1 MIWFE
6 ETLRVRKPRD
16 RAGPGLAARSQQM
29 SKVIVIG
36 AHGKVALLT
45 VPRLVAAGHEVT
57 GVIRKA
63 EQAEDVRRTGAEV
76 VVADV
81 ENLSTD
87 EIAELLAGHDV
98 VVWSAGAGGGNP
110 QRTYAVDRDAAIRT
124 IDAAEQANASQ
135 FVMVSYFGAGPD
147 HGVDPSSDFFAYAE
161 SKTEADA
168 HLAASSLG
176 WTVLRPSSLTEG
188 AGTGGIETGAGVT
201 GGQVARNTVAD
212 VITAVIGDPDGAK
225 GRTLEFN
232 DGEEPIGGV
241 IAG

>member
-1 MIWFE
+1 
-6 ETLRVRKPRD
+6 
-16 RAGPGLAARSQQM
+16 M
-29 SKVIVIG
+29 SKVIIIG

-63 EQAEDVRRTGAEV
+63 EQAEDVRRSGAEA
-76 VVADV
+76 VVADI
-81 ENLSTD
+81 ETLSTD
-87 EIAELLAGHDV
+87 EIAEILAGHDV
-98 VVWSAGAGGGNP
+98 VVWSAGAGGGSP
-110 QRTYAVDRDAAIRT
+110 ERTYAVDRDAAIRT
-124 IDAAEQANASQ
+124 IDAAEQANVSQ

-176 WTVLRPSSLTEG
+176 WTVLRPSGLTEE

-201 GGQVARNTVAD
+201 GGQVARTTVAD
-212 VITAVIGDPDGAK
+212 VITAVIGAPDRAG
-225 GRTLEFN
+225 GLILEFN
-232 DGEEPIGGV
+232 DGEQPIGGV

>member
-1 MIWFE
+1 
-6 ETLRVRKPRD
+6 
-16 RAGPGLAARSQQM
+16 M
-29 SKVIVIG
+29 SKVIIIG

-45 VPRLVAAGHEVT
+45 VPRVVAAGHEVT

-63 EQAEDVRRTGAEV
+63 EQAEDVRRSGAEA

-81 ENLSTD
+81 ESLSTD
-87 EIAELLAGHDV
+87 EIAEILAGHEV
-98 VVWSAGAGGGNP
+98 VVWSAGAGGGSP
-110 QRTYAVDRDAAIRT
+110 ERTYAVDRDAAVRT
-124 IDAAEQANASQ
+124 IDAAEQAKALQ

-188 AGTGGIETGAGVT
+188 GATGGIETGAGVT
-201 GGQVARNTVAD
+201 ADHVARTTVAD
-212 VITAVIGDPDGAK
+212 VITAVIGAPVGAK
-225 GRTLEFN
+225 GLTLEFN
-232 DGEEPIGGV
+232 DGEQPIDGV

>member
-1 MIWFE
+1 
-6 ETLRVRKPRD
+6 
-16 RAGPGLAARSQQM
+16 M
-29 SKVIVIG
+29 SKVIVVG

-45 VPRLVAAGHEVT
+45 LPRLVAAGHEVT

-63 EQAEDVRRTGAEV
+63 EQAEEVRSAGAEA

-87 EIAELLAGHDV
+87 QIAETLAGHDV
-98 VVWSAGAGGGNP
+98 VVWSAGAGGGSP
-110 QRTYAVDRDAAIRT
+110 ERTYAVDRDAAIRT
-124 IDAAEQANASQ
+124 IDAAEQAHASQ

-147 HGVDPSSDFFAYAE
+147 HGVDPGSGFFAYAE

-176 WTVLRPSSLTEG
+176 WTILRPSRLTDEG
-188 AGTGGIETGAGVT
+188 GTGGIETGAGVT
-201 GGQVARNTVAD
+201 GGQVARTTVAD
-212 VITAVIGDPDGAK
+212 VITAVIGAPDGAK
-225 GRTLEFN
+225 GLTLEFN
-232 DGEEPIGGV
+232 DGEQPIGGV

>member
-1 MIWFE
+1 
-6 ETLRVRKPRD
+6 
-16 RAGPGLAARSQQM
+16 M
-29 SKVIVIG
+29 SKVIIIG

-63 EQAEDVRRTGAEV
+63 EQADDVRRTGAEA

-87 EIAELLAGHDV
+87 EIAETLTGHDV
-98 VVWSAGAGGGNP
+98 VVWSAGAGGGSP
-110 QRTYAVDRDAAIRT
+110 ERTYAVDRDAAIRT

-147 HGVDPSSDFFAYAE
+147 HGVDPSSGFFAYAE

-176 WTVLRPSSLTEG
+176 WTVLRPSSLTEE

-201 GGQVARNTVAD
+201 GGQVARTTVAD
-212 VITAVIGDPDGAK
+212 VITAVIGAPDGAK
-225 GRTLEFN
+225 GLTLEFN
-232 DGEEPIGGV
+232 DGEQPIGGV

>member
-1 MIWFE
+1 
-6 ETLRVRKPRD
+6 
-16 RAGPGLAARSQQM
+16 M

-225 GRTLEFN
+225 GLTLEFN
-232 DGEEPIGGV
+232 DGEQPIDGV
-241 IAG
+241 IAA

>member
-225 GRTLEFN
+225 GLTLEFN
-232 DGEEPIGGV
+232 DGDAPIGGV

>member
-1 MIWFE
+1 M
-6 ETLRVRKPRD
+6 
-16 RAGPGLAARSQQM
+16 A
-29 SKVIVIG
+29 KVIIIG

-45 VPRLVAAGHEVT
+45 VPRLLAAGHEVT

-63 EQAEDVRRTGAEV
+63 EQSGDVERAGAEA

-87 EIAELLAGHDV
+87 EIAEVVVGHDV
-98 VVWSAGAGGGNP
+98 VVWSAGAGGGSP
-110 QRTYAVDRDAAIRT
+110 ERTYAVDRDAAIRT
-124 IDAAEQANASQ
+124 IDAAGQAGVSR

-147 HGVDPSSDFFAYAE
+147 HGVDPSSGFFAYAE

-176 WTVLRPSSLTEG
+176 WTILRPSGLTEE
-188 AGTGGIETGAGVT
+188 AGTGGIGTGAGVT
-201 GGQVARNTVAD
+201 AGRVARATVAD
-212 VITAVIGDPDGAK
+212 VITAVIGAPDAAK
-225 GRTLEFN
+225 GLTLEFN
-232 DGEEPIGGV
+232 DGAQPIGDV

>member
-1 MIWFE
+1 
-6 ETLRVRKPRD
+6 
-16 RAGPGLAARSQQM
+16 M

-36 AHGKVALLT
+36 AHGKVARLT
-45 VPRLVAAGHEVT
+45 LPRLVAAGHEVT

-63 EQAEDVRRTGAEV
+63 EQAEEVRRTGAEAL
-76 VVADV
+76 VADV

-87 EIAELLAGHDV
+87 EIAEILAGHDV

-110 QRTYAVDRDAAIRT
+110 ERTYAVDRDAAIRT
-124 IDAAEQANASQ
+124 IDAAEQADATQFVMQ

-176 WTVLRPSSLTEG
+176 WTILRPSSLTEE

-201 GGQVARNTVAD
+201 GGQVARTTVAD
-212 VITAVIGDPDGAK
+212 VITAVIGAPDGAR
-225 GRTLEFN
+225 GLTLEFN
-232 DGEEPIGGV
+232 DGEQPIGGV

>member
-1 MIWFE
+1 
-6 ETLRVRKPRD
+6 
-16 RAGPGLAARSQQM
+16 M

-45 VPRLVAAGHEVT
+45 MPRLVAAGHQVT
-57 GVIRKA
+57 GVIRTA
-63 EQAEDVRRTGAEV
+63 EQAEDVRRTGAEA

-81 ENLSTD
+81 EKLSTD
-87 EIAELLAGHDV
+87 DLAETLTGHDV
-98 VVWSAGAGGGNP
+98 VVWSAGAGGGSP
-110 QRTYAVDRDAAIRT
+110 ERTYAVDRDAAIRT

-147 HGVDPSSDFFAYAE
+147 HAVDPSSDFFAYAE

-168 HLAASSLG
+168 HLAASSLS
-176 WTVLRPSSLTEG
+176 WAILRPSRLTEE

-201 GGQVARNTVAD
+201 SSQVARTTVAG
-212 VITAVIGDPDGAK
+212 VITAVIGASDLPK
-225 GRTLEFN
+225 GLTLEFN
-232 DGEEPIGGV
+232 DGDQPIGGV